1 MDEEWRHY
9 DEDADNGN
17 RSAIHWEMVCIQSA
31 DYGGGEIY
39 FDGEL
44 IHKDGRFMV
53 EDLIS
58 LSRTEMKIGTPSEYS
73 KVEYSIGVPIF
84 LGFWIF
90 CCFCVFWFLYLIYSS
105 SKRYT

>member
-17 RSAIHWEMVCIQSA
+17 RSAIHWDMVCIQRA

-44 IHKDGRFMV
+44 IRKDGRFMV
-53 EDLIS
+53 EDLIP
-58 LSRTEMKIGTPSEYS
+58 LNPEHLAK
-73 KVEYSIGVPIF
+73 
-84 LGFWIF
+84 
-90 CCFCVFWFLYLIYSS
+90 
-105 SKRYT
+105 